1 MEDGHGSEMAV
12 LYTFLSLEGTG
23 IIEGTCQGRVRA
35 TQTTL
40 CIRNN
45 VPHTARYGC
54 CLETYLQLR
63 FCKVGAKN
71 LVFFIRTCGA
81 FFV

>member
-1 MEDGHGSEMAV
+1 MKDSQGSEMAL

-40 CIRNN
+40 SIRNN
-45 VPHTARYGC
+45 VPHSTRHSC

-63 FCKVGAKN
+63 FCKVGVMS
-71 LVFFIRTCGA
+71 LVFFCA
-81 FFV
+81 CCV